1 MEVSGDRKKERR
13 MNSEKENTVVA
24 VDPLK
29 PERVQEEATVRAVAG
44 AVPSPAPGPDPGP
57 QPKKKSKPSAFSD
70 VVREWESL
78 LAAVEARLG
87 NRVGVE
93 PHRAALA
100 QSVDKA
106 RTTKTLQETHDTNRQ
121 STTQDLKAVLVEGK
135 DRMIRL
141 RGAIR
146 AELGPTTEQL
156 KQFGIR
162 PIRRRLLQPQDTAP
176 SPGPELAGGKTGKEG
191 A

>member
-1 MEVSGDRKKERR
+1 
-13 MNSEKENTVVA
+13 MNSQDQNAAAVVA

-29 PERVQEEATVRAVAG
+29 PERVQEGVAAG
-44 AVPSPAPGPDPGP
+44 PGTGPSPAPGPDPGP
-57 QPKKKSKPSAFSD
+57 QAKKKKSKPKAFVD
-70 VVREWESL
+70 VVHEWESL
-78 LAAVEARLG
+78 IGAVETRIP
-87 NRVGVE
+87 NRAAVE

-100 QSVDKA
+100 ESVDKA
-106 RTTKTLQETHDTNRQ
+106 KTTKTLQETHDTNRQ
-121 STTQDLKAVLVEGK
+121 SSTQDLKAILVEGM

-162 PIRRRLLQPQDTAP
+162 PIRRRLLQVPDPTPAPPPQ
-176 SPGPELAGGKTGKEG
+176 PEVAQGKATGKEG